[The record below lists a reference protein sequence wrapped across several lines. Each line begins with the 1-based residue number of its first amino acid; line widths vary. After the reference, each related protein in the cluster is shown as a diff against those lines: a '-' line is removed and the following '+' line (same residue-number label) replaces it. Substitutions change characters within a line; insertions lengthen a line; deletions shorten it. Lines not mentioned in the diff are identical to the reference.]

1 MIYEIFAIDRNDLF
15 GNQNKLAWHYKE
27 DLQYFKE
34 KTLGKTCVM
43 GEETFKSI
51 ITYNGKPLP
60 KRKSVIATLSD
71 YTYEGV
77 EVTHDVISWL
87 NEKRDKE
94 DVYVIGGKAIINLT
108 YKIADVLYITYIDAD
123 HEGDTYLKLDLSG
136 FNLVEEI
143 VKGVLHF
150 RKYIRK

>member
-51 ITYNGKPLP
+51 ISYNGKPLP

-77 EVTHDVISWL
+77 EVTHDIVSWL
-87 NEKRDKE
+87 NERRDKE

-136 FNLVEEI
+136 FNLTEET

-150 RKYIRK
+150 RKYTRK